1 MNITGMTLLFPIIGH
16 PVSGVF
22 SPPAFNIEFKNR
34 GLDIAMVPLDISPPV
49 LEAFWALLRTSENLV
64 GCSVTYPHKQAAYA
78 AMNEL
83 TPRAQR
89 LGAVNTVRKQGSRL
103 IGDATDGLAMCD
115 AIKRMDMKIA
125 GKSAFVLGA
134 GGGAG
139 VAIVDEL
146 CANGLGRLTVSEKDE
161 VRRDT
166 VLDLVARYWPDVEVS
181 QDKGACDILIN
192 ATTLGKNPL
201 DECPFSGQSIKMAS
215 VVGDVV
221 THIPA
226 TRLISVSQ
234 ALGVR
239 SISGEQMG
247 QGQIATQLSFLGY

>member
-1 MNITGMTLLFPIIGH
+1 MNITGTTLLFPIIGH

-22 SPPAFNIEFKNR
+22 SPPAFNIEFKKR

-49 LEAFWALLRTSENLV
+49 LKAFWILLRTSENLV

-103 IGDATDGLAMCD
+103 IGDATDGLAMCA
-115 AIKRMDMKIA
+115 AIEKMDMKIA
-125 GKSAFVLGA
+125 GSSAFVLGA

-146 CANGLGRLTVSEKDE
+146 CAKGLRRLTVSDNDE
-161 VRRDT
+161 VRRDA

-181 QDKGACDILIN
+181 QDNGACDILIN
-192 ATTLGKNPL
+192 ATTLGKTPL
-201 DECPFSGQSIKMAS
+201 DECPFSDQSIKMAS

-221 THIPA
+221 THITA
-226 TRLISVSQ
+226 TRLIGVSQ